1 MRLTYN
7 KYITKGVNC
16 YHLST
21 MKTID
26 QAIGGKIMRTEVNCI
41 GQHGQG
47 MSPEEKASL
56 EEEEGRLMIIGRQF
70 KSLKQEEIRRTR
82 GPKRNKNKG
91 QDQ

>member
-1 MRLTYN
+1 MQLTYN

-26 QAIGGKIMRTEVNCI
+26 QAIVGKIMRIEVNCI

-47 MSPEEKASL
+47 MSPEEKTSL
-56 EEEEGRLMIIGRQF
+56 EEEEGRLMIIWKTVQISKTRRNPEDVRA
-70 KSLKQEEIRRTR
+70 KKKQ
-82 GPKRNKNKG
+82 K
-91 QDQ
+91 